1 MARGVAFT
9 GEYLS
14 RYLAAQKRWH
24 DARDWRAREADA
36 GRPSAWNDF
45 CRAHGLCPAC
55 AATGVR
61 VSDNGVGFKTAGWSG
76 NLPLYEECVAC
87 GGTGRIVSPS

>member
-1 MARGVAFT
+1 MARGVPLT

-24 DARDWRAREADA
+24 EAREWRSRETAA
-36 GRPSAWNDF
+36 GRPSTYANF
-45 CRAHGLCPAC
+45 SRAHGLCSAC
-55 AATGVR
+55 AASGV
-61 VSDNGVGFKTAGWSG
+61 SLNDNGVGFRTVEWNG
-76 NLPLYEECVAC
+76 NLPLYEECAAC